1 MTPRLA
7 VLHVGKFYPP
17 APGGMERVVQ
27 MLCEGT
33 DPGIESSV
41 LVANTS
47 GSTTRDELNGIQVTR
62 VGSLARIG
70 TVAVTPTFPLEL
82 SRASRDITVIHEPNP
97 IALVSDWLTAAKGPL
112 VVWFHSQVF
121 RPQWKYRLLYRPFL
135 RRVLQRADRIVVSSP
150 PLAENSSELHDF
162 RAKCVVIP
170 FGIDIHRLRRT
181 AEIADKVA
189 AIQREVPR
197 HRVLFVGRLVPYKGV
212 DVLIQAMASVDA
224 TALVVG
230 DGPLSDALRQEA
242 HRRGVAD
249 KVRFLGSLSDED
261 VVAHLHACDVFT
273 LPSVSN
279 AETFGVAQLEAMAC
293 GKPVIS
299 TALRTGVP
307 WVNRHD
313 ETGLVVQ
320 PADPTALA
328 RALKSLLADREVRER
343 MGAVGVRRVQTEF
356 TLDAMNSRTAA
367 LYRTVMVERAVG
379 VVPAPPAGLPQ
390 PHQTTSTDL

>member
-7 VLHVGKFYPP
+7 VLHAGKFYPP
-17 APGGMERVVQ
+17 CPGGMERVVQ
-27 MLCEGT
+27 MLCEGV

-41 LVANTS
+41 LVANT
-47 GSTTRDELNGIQVTR
+47 GVSTTRDELNGIQVTR
-62 VGSLARIG
+62 VGSFARIG
-70 TVAVTPTFPLEL
+70 TVAVTPMFPLEL
-82 SRASRDITVIHEPNP
+82 SRASRDLTVIHEPNP
-97 IALVSDWLTAAKGPL
+97 VALVSDWLTAAKGPL
-112 VVWFHSQVF
+112 VVWFHSEVF

-135 RRVLQRADRIVVSSP
+135 RRVLHRADRIVVSSP
-150 PLAENSSELHDF
+150 PLAEHSAELHDF

-170 FGIDIHRLRRT
+170 FGIDTNRLRRT
-181 AEIADKVA
+181 GAVADKVA
-189 AIQREVPR
+189 AIQREIPG
-197 HRVLFVGRLVPYKGV
+197 HRALFVGRLVPYKGV

-230 DGPLSDALRQEA
+230 DGPLSGALRQEA
-242 HRRGVAD
+242 DRRGVAD

-320 PADPTALA
+320 PADPAALA
-328 RALKSLLADREVRER
+328 HALNSLLAAPDLRER
-343 MGAVGVRRVQTEF
+343 MGAAGVHRVQTEF
-356 TLDAMNSRTAA
+356 TLDAMNRRTAA
-367 LYRTVMVERAVG
+367 LYRTVMLERATEVA
-379 VVPAPPAGLPQ
+379 PAPASYA
-390 PHQTTSTDL
+390 STAANID